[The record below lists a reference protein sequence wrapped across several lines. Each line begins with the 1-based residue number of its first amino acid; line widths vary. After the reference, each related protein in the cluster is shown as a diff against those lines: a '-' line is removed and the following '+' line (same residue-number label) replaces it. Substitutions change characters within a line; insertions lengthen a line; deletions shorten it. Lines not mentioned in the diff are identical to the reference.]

1 MKMLISN
8 TAPARGFP
16 SWVTYANVEDARRAL
31 GSLSLDALVIHHSD
45 DAPVTIAQF
54 VRDAHKEAPNATII
68 YPSDTP
74 SPLVRIAV
82 STCGGIVTN
91 GSYMDTEDALN
102 GFLEAITLFG
112 NESPADGAIS
122 VLNAATDIAPHLSR
136 VAQTLISEYKKL
148 DDMQTVDGTAAL
160 DAVLE
165 LAAGYARFSKENA
178 VLRQSAKRTKTGR
191 AADSSVSVKVFPRV
205 EYSGAKTL
213 YRVKVLGSM
222 KYLKSFMMGFQN
234 YLESA
239 EHVRCRLIFV
249 MPPGITYKALYKN
262 YAWVTPETEVAAPEL
277 AARVVFT
284 QHPTS
289 NVINDMLLASTA
301 FDAAI
306 IVDYTTHANWHVVEH
321 VGPHRRKVLY
331 AVESEGTANRL
342 AKLDKSRTFTSVGA
356 APTLLLS
363 VPALVEYP
371 ANEQL
376 RRVAYAKWTDLYRL
390 IDAASLHHQ
399 KD

>member
-31 GSLSLDALVIHHSD
+31 GSLSLDALVIQHSD
-45 DAPVTIAQF
+45 DAPVTVAQF
-54 VRDAHKEAPNATII
+54 VRDARKEAPDATII
-68 YPSDTP
+68 YPSDEP

-82 STCGGIVTN
+82 STCGGIVTS
-91 GSYMDTEDALN
+91 GSYMDTEGALN

-136 VAQTLISEYKKL
+136 AAQTLISEYKKL
-148 DDMQTVDGTAAL
+148 DDTQTVDGSAAL

-205 EYSGAKTL
+205 EYSGAKTV

-234 YLESA
+234 YLESV

-262 YAWVTPETEVAAPEL
+262 YGWITPETEVAAPEL

-321 VGPHRRKVLY
+321 VGPRRRKVLY
-331 AVESEGTANRL
+331 AVESEGTAKRL

-356 APTLLLS
+356 APSLLLS

-390 IDAASLHHQ
+390 IDAASLPQ

>member
-45 DAPVTIAQF
+45 DAPVTVAQF
-54 VRDAHKEAPNATII
+54 VRDARKEAPDATII

-91 GSYMDTEDALN
+91 GSYMDAEDALN

-136 VAQTLISEYKKL
+136 AAQTLISEYKKL
-148 DDMQTVDGTAAL
+148 DDTQTVDGSAAL

-165 LAAGYARFSKENA
+165 LAAGYSRFSKENA

-234 YLESA
+234 YLESV

-342 AKLDKSRTFTSVGA
+342 AKLDKTRTFTSVGA
-356 APTLLLS
+356 APSLLMS

-390 IDAASLHHQ
+390 IDAASFHHQ

>member
-31 GSLSLDALVIHHSD
+31 GSLSLDALVVHHSD
-45 DAPVTIAQF
+45 VAPVTVAQF

-82 STCGGIVTN
+82 STCGGIVTS

-122 VLNAATDIAPHLSR
+122 VLNGATDIAPHLSR
-136 VAQTLISEYKKL
+136 AAQTLISEYKKL
-148 DDMQTVDGTAAL
+148 DDTQAVDGSAAL

-165 LAAGYARFSKENA
+165 LAAGYSRFSEENA
-178 VLRQSAKRTKTGR
+178 ILRQNAKRTKTGR
-191 AADSSVSVKVFPRV
+191 TADSSVSVKVFPRV
-205 EYSGAKTL
+205 EYSGAKTV

-234 YLESA
+234 YLESV

-249 MPPGITYKALYKN
+249 MPPGIMYNALYKN
-262 YAWVTPETEVAAPEL
+262 YAWVTPKTEVAAPEL
-277 AARVVFT
+277 AARIVFT

-289 NVINDMLLASTA
+289 GVLNDMLLASTA

-306 IVDYTTHANWHVVEH
+306 IVDYTTHLSWHIIEH
-321 VGPHRRKVLY
+321 IGPHRRNVLF
-331 AVESEGTANRL
+331 AAESEGTANRL
-342 AKLDKSRTFTSVGA
+342 AKLNKAHTFTSVGA
-356 APTLLLS
+356 APSLLLS

-371 ANEQL
+371 ANESL
-376 RRVAYAKWTDLYRL
+376 RRVAYAKWTELYRL
-390 IDAASLHHQ
+390 LDAASLSQ